1 MTVWELLRALFQHD
15 WIRLFHWGIRNHLLS
30 VGLFSQTGDLQISS
44 QGSRLTFGAFWELS
58 EEKGRDLII
67 QYVYCDLNVLF
78 SVHHFCLQCSGYE
91 IPLFRKNK
99 KQKTFFFPCWVRKR
113 KFSGWVCWKRW
124 IWARCMCAQLFPTL
138 CSLIDSSLPGSS
150 VHGIFQ
156 ARILEWVA
164 IFFSR
169 GSLQPKDWTQ
179 VSGIGRQMFYHCD
192 TCKVLESGQGVGLI
206 AIGFW
211 YQDCFQVWTCFIH
224 ILLDVGDVT
233 SLLEVNDA
241 FNFETFQSSLI

>member
-1 MTVWELLRALFQHD
+1 MSLLLKFFFKCLMSSGHPLILKFDALSNCLGAPKGFIPAWLD
-15 WIRLFHWGIRNHLLS
+15 WVVSLGHPQPSVS

-78 SVHHFCLQCSGYE
+78 SVHHFAFSVQDMRSPCFGKT
-91 IPLFRKNK
+91 KNK
-99 KQKTFFFPCWVRKR
+99 KLFFFPCWVTKR

-138 CSLIDSSLPGSS
+138 CSLRDCSLPGSS

-179 VSGIGRQMFYHCD
+179 VSGIGRQMFYHCNK
-192 TCKVLESGQGVGLI
+192 CKVLESGQGVGLI
-206 AIGFW
+206 AFGFW
-211 YQDCFQVWTCFIH
+211 SQDCFQEPVST
-224 ILLDVGDVT
+224 
-233 SLLEVNDA
+233 
-241 FNFETFQSSLI
+241 TFF